1 MISGHHKMRTVT
13 NLLIFN
19 LSLTDLINTVFNST
33 FSYIFMKNR
42 WDLDHNTKLTSYCN
56 RSRNWIFG
64 VLFCRLTAFMI
75 KLSLHIVKC
84 DHIGHFSLIVAPR
97 NWVFGVLFCRL
108 TAFMTH
114 LSIVASVLTM
124 AAIAGERLPSWFVTF
139 WWNYLEENFLADT
152 WSRRSHADLILMKI
166 LQIHDHLIK

>member
-1 MISGHHKMRTVT
+1 MRTVT

-42 WDLDHNTKLTSYCN
+42 WEFYSTQLTSYRN
-56 RSRNWIFG
+56 VPRNWI
-64 VLFCRLTAFMI
+64 
-75 KLSLHIVKC
+75 
-84 DHIGHFSLIVAPR
+84 
-97 NWVFGVLFCRL
+97 FGVLFCRL

-124 AAIAGERLPSWFVTF
+124 AAIAGERL
-139 WWNYLEENFLADT
+139 
-152 WSRRSHADLILMKI
+152 
-166 LQIHDHLIK
+166 

>member
-1 MISGHHKMRTVT
+1 MIIKIKIIIIMTIMIKKIMAGHHKMRTVT

-42 WDLDHNTKLTSYCN
+42 WEFFNAQSMRY
-56 RSRNWIFG
+56 RN
-64 VLFCRLTAFMI
+64 
-75 KLSLHIVKC
+75 
-84 DHIGHFSLIVAPR
+84 APR
-97 NWVFGVLFCRL
+97 NWIFGVLFCRL

-124 AAIAGERLPSWFVTF
+124 AAIAGERL
-139 WWNYLEENFLADT
+139 
-152 WSRRSHADLILMKI
+152 
-166 LQIHDHLIK
+166 